1 MFLKLSKNIIEE
13 EGKALLLLSKS
24 LDIDYNKILNLI
36 SKASGNII
44 LSGVGKSGHIAR
56 KIASTLTSTGTPAYF
71 IHPTEASH
79 GDLGSIRKKD
89 ILCLLSKSGK
99 SKELLDLLYFA
110 KKNKIKSIAFLD
122 HWVNYKE
129 RFIYK
134 NTLQMPDELWVVDK
148 YAFEIA
154 TNKFS
159 NIPIKIVDDFYLKD
173 QLKLINEPALESNQL
188 LYILEPIRDNWGKSI
203 QGEFQALDYFFRNIH
218 KLELPKNTI
227 IVLRPHPSESRS
239 KYEIYIKKNH
249 DYKVKIE
256 SDNITLANSIS
267 SSKWV
272 AGCQSYAMSI
282 AIAANRNV
290 ICSLPPVAPYCK
302 LPHINIKHL
311 KEI

>member
-1 MFLKLSKNIIEE
+1 MIIGISYIFRNLMIDLNEPISVVANDAGGANQIVSFLRNNINNKTSIQPYMNGPAKKIWQLNFPEIHLANSIEN
-13 EGKALLLLSKS
+13 ALVGT
-24 LDIDYNKILNLI
+24 KILI
-36 SKASGNII
+36 SGTGWQTNIEKKAR
-44 LSGVGKSGHIAR
+44 A
-56 KIASTLTSTGTPAYF
+56 
-71 IHPTEASH
+71 
-79 GDLGSIRKKD
+79 D
-89 ILCLLSKSGK
+89 
-99 SKELLDLLYFA
+99 A

-134 NTLQMPDELWVVDK
+134 DALQMPDELWVVDK

-154 TNKFS
+154 TNIFS

-218 KLELPKNTI
+218 KLELPENTI

-239 KYEIYIKKNH
+239 KYEIYKKNH
-249 DYKVKIE
+249 DYEVKIE
-256 SDNITLANSIS
+256 SDNTTLASSIS

-290 ICSLPPVAPYCK
+290 ICSLPPAAPYCK

>member
-1 MFLKLSKNIIEE
+1 MVIIGISYIFRNLMIDLNEPTSVVANDAGGANQIVSFLRNNINKKTSIQPYMNGPAKKIWQLNFPEIHLANSIENAVV
-13 EGKALLLLSKS
+13 GTKT
-24 LDIDYNKILNLI
+24 LI
-36 SKASGNII
+36 SGTGWQTDIEKKAR
-44 LSGVGKSGHIAR
+44 A
-56 KIASTLTSTGTPAYF
+56 
-71 IHPTEASH
+71 
-79 GDLGSIRKKD
+79 D
-89 ILCLLSKSGK
+89 
-99 SKELLDLLYFA
+99 A

-134 NTLQMPDELWVVDK
+134 NTLQMPDELWVVDR

-173 QLKLINEPALESNQL
+173 QLKLINEPALEYNQL

-218 KLELPKNTI
+218 KLELPENTI
-227 IVLRPHPSESRS
+227 IVLRLHPSESRS

-249 DYKVKIE
+249 DYEVKIE
-256 SDNITLANSIS
+256 SDNTTLANSIS

-272 AGCQSYAMSI
+272 VGCQSYAMSI

-290 ICSLPPVAPYCK
+290 ICSLPPAAPYCK